1 MSVMCYVILLCH
13 FCGCRLVVVVRSS
26 ELWFVKNQFHALIVK
41 ILLLI
46 IFVIDPQ
53 LNIITTVLI

>member
-26 ELWFVKNQFHALIVK
+26 ELWFVKKSISRFNCENIVAN
-41 ILLLI
+41 
-46 IFVIDPQ
+46 
-53 LNIITTVLI
+53 NICN